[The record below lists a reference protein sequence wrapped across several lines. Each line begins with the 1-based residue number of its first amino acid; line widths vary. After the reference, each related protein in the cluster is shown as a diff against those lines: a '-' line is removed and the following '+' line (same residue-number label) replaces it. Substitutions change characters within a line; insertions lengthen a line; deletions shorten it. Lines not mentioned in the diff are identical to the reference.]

1 MNNQLIPY
9 LGIFCCALF
18 GYISLSYA
26 QSEDTEFAPV
36 ALSLGANAQHPG
48 QNAAQIQDPDAP
60 KPTFNPQA
68 FREQTIDLEKQ
79 EDVIFATKRDF
90 GVVTEEDEDKQD
102 RAAFRGK
109 LHPKKLKKEKTKDGD
124 NEKAESK
131 TEKDMS
137 KLKLHVIDRNNAQ
150 NTE

>member
-1 MNNQLIPY
+1 MNNKLIPC
-9 LGIFCCALF
+9 LGFLCFVIF
-18 GYISLSYA
+18 GYTSLSHA
-26 QSEDTEFAPV
+26 QSEDAEFAPA

-90 GVVTEEDEDKQD
+90 GVVTEEDEGKQD
-102 RAAFRGK
+102 RAAFGGK
-109 LHPKKLKKEKTKDGD
+109 PHPQKLKKEKAKDGD